1 MSPPRM
7 PFARQV
13 LLSQVCLVTLVVGVG
28 FALVGWLLERHLV
41 HQYEQRALAV
51 AWSVAS
57 DPDVAEAVAG
67 DDPGRLVQ
75 ARAERVRAATG
86 ALFVVVTDDRGIRFA
101 HPNPEQLGRRVSTDP
116 AGALAGNEVV
126 LVEHGTLGLSARG
139 KVPLRDRGGRIVGE
153 VSVGFHA
160 DEIADARHRLWAFA
174 GAFAGGALVLGLAGS
189 TLLTRLLK
197 RRTLGLEPHEL
208 AGLLQEREAVLT
220 GIGEGVLAVDAR
232 GRVTVGNREAERLLG
247 VRLSPGTSVDDL
259 PLPPRLRAALAGD
272 RVDNLITVA
281 GNRVLVARHR
291 PVRRDGRDLGGV
303 LTLRDRTDLE
313 NLTRELDS
321 VRGLTDALRAQRHE
335 FANRLHTLSGLLQT
349 NHHREAVEYLQALSA
364 GPVAALGPG
373 GEAVADPYLQSFLAA
388 KTAAAEEKG
397 VSLQVGPTSWVPSRV
412 VAPVEVTTVVGNLV
426 DNALEAARL
435 GARRPAW
442 VEVDLLAEGTTLHVS
457 VVDSGDGVPERLRES
472 VFAEGVSTRDG
483 SGRGLGLALTRQT
496 ARGLGGEV
504 RLAEPGGAGDGAGAD
519 GGTGH
524 GAVFVARLP
533 EVLDGVTLPGAE
545 AGVVAEDLVGGGAA
559 GSDGDGA
566 DVGERT
572 REEAT
577 S

>member
-1 MSPPRM
+1 MSQPRM

-51 AWSVAS
+51 ARAVAA
-57 DPDVAEAVAG
+57 DGDVAAAVVR
-67 DDPGRLVQ
+67 DDPERVVQ
-75 ARAERVRAATG
+75 ARAERVRLATR
-86 ALFVVVTDDRGIRFA
+86 ALFVVVTDERGIRFA
-101 HPNPEQLGRRVSTDP
+101 HPNPDQLGQRVSTDP
-116 AGALAGNEVV
+116 GGALAGHEVAQ
-126 LVEHGTLGLSARG
+126 VEHGTLGLSARG
-139 KVPLRDRGGRIVGE
+139 KVPLRDAAGAVVGE
-153 VSVGFHA
+153 VSVGFDA
-160 DEIADARHRLWAFA
+160 DDLAATRHELLGAA
-174 GAFAGGALVLGLAGS
+174 GAFVGGALALGVVGS

-247 VRLSPGTSVDDL
+247 LRLTPGTPVDEL
-259 PLPPRLRAALAGD
+259 ALPPRLRAAMSGG

-281 GNRVLVARHR
+281 GDRVLVARHR
-291 PVRRDGRDLGGV
+291 PVRREGRDLGGV

-349 NHHREAVEYLQALSA
+349 HHHREAVEYLQALSA
-364 GPVAALGPG
+364 GGVAALGPG

-388 KTAAAEEKG
+388 KTAEAEEKG
-397 VSLQVGPTSWVPSRV
+397 VSLQVGPASWVPSRV

-457 VVDSGDGVPERLRES
+457 VVDSGDGVPNRLRS
-472 VFAEGVSTRDG
+472 AIFSDGVSTRDG
-483 SGRGLGLALTRQT
+483 EGRGLGLALVRQT
-496 ARGLGGEV
+496 VRGLGGEV
-504 RLAEPGGAGDGAGAD
+504 RLTDPGSGAD
-519 GGTGH
+519 AGEGTGH
-524 GAVFVARLP
+524 GAVFVARMP
-533 EVLDGVTLPGAE
+533 EVLDGSDLPELGDRAGA
-545 AGVVAEDLVGGGAA
+545 
-559 GSDGDGA
+559 
-566 DVGERT
+566 T
-572 REEAT
+572 REGAR